1 MTAAID
7 CCGDCG
13 HAFPAGTVCP
23 CQNRES
29 RPGVPVVVLLGIVAV
44 TVAVG
49 MAGIIAILGG
59 AS

>member
-1 MTAAID
+1 MTATID

-13 HAFPAGTVCP
+13 REFPIGTVCP
-23 CQNRES
+23 CQSRES
-29 RPGVPVVVLLGIVAV
+29 RPGVPVVVLLGIVV
-44 TVAVG
+44 MVVAVG